1 MIRLLKRVALV
12 GVVAVPPALAL
23 AVVWGLPSRGDV
35 RALASS
41 RPKTTSLMRQRE
53 REAEAK
59 GRRWHPDLRWIPLEL
74 VSRNLIQAVVASE
87 DQRFFEHHGVD
98 WAAVRESF
106 AHDVEARRVA
116 RGGSTITQQLAKN
129 LFFGTRKSPLR
140 KLRELVTARWLEE
153 DLTKPRILEIY
164 LNVIE
169 WGDGT
174 WGAEAAARHWY
185 GVPAR
190 ALTREQAAGL
200 AAMIPNPRRIN
211 PRVSPQGHER
221 LTRRVLWLMDLGRSV
236 AHDVAGLGAEPPP
249 EAVAAETGPPGDL
262 TIPPEL
268 VEELDLG
275 ESEEPAGAPILA
287 APTAHPPPPTPVPPL
302 PADAGSGPG
311 PDAAAS
317 TPP

>member
-1 MIRLLKRVALV
+1 MKRVLLV
-12 GVVAVPPALAL
+12 GAAGVAVLLAALAT
-23 AVVWGLPSRGDV
+23 AVLWGLPSRAEV
-35 RALASS
+35 RALANEQ
-41 RPKTTSLMRQRE
+41 PGPTALMRQRE
-53 REAEAK
+53 EEARAK
-59 GRRWHPDLRWIPLEL
+59 GRAWHRDQTWVPLSRI
-74 VSRNLIQAVVASE
+74 SRNLIQAVVASE

-98 WAAVRESF
+98 WDAVRESF

-129 LFFGTRKSPLR
+129 LFFGTRKSLLR
-140 KLRELVTARWLEE
+140 KLREVVAARWLEQ

-169 WGDGT
+169 WGDGR
-174 WGAEAAARHWY
+174 WGCEAAARHWY

-211 PRVSPQGHER
+211 PRVSPRGHER

-249 EAVAAETGPPGDL
+249 EALAAAPGPPGDL
-262 TIPPEL
+262 TIPPDL
-268 VEELDLG
+268 VEDLDLG
-275 ESEEPAGAPILA
+275 EDEEPAGAPILVG
-287 APTAHPPPPTPVPPL
+287 PTAPPPPPIPVPPP

-317 TPP
+317 SPP